1 MSNQSYQAQQEGAY
15 MQGRGRAVTFGGVV
29 YVGVV
34 LAASTL
40 FINFVLSA
48 FPEKAYFSRFVMAGA
63 GVVIGLSALAFPYAL
78 HNWAIAG
85 FHRKVT
91 TGLYFGELGIIAI
104 NTLVSF
110 GALLAKYSGYDLPE
124 WIQLFE
130 PFTILGMVYTL
141 AAWGIVFLTDP
152 MAKAKAK
159 ELQAEQTF
167 RARIA
172 DKRLEYLDS
181 IEGEETIIQ
190 IAEADIAEQF
200 NPERYTKTAK
210 HFGRARAGQESGLF
224 SKIKQLGA
232 ETPSPFGRDDNPK
245 G

>member
-1 MSNQSYQAQQEGAY
+1 MTNQTYQNQQESEY
-15 MQGRGRAVTFGGVV
+15 MQGRARAVTFGGAV
-29 YVGVV
+29 YIGVV

-48 FPEKAYFSRFVMAGA
+48 FPDKAYFSRFTMVIA
-63 GVVIGLSALAFPYAL
+63 GVLIGLSALAFPYAL
-78 HNWAIAG
+78 HNWAISG
-85 FHRKVT
+85 THKKVT
-91 TGLYFGELGIIAI
+91 TFLYFGELAIIAV

-141 AAWGIVFLTDP
+141 AAWGIVFITDP

-172 DKRLEYLDS
+172 DKRLEYLNS

-190 IAEADIAEQF
+190 VAEADIAELF
-200 NPERYTKTAK
+200 NPERYSKQAR
-210 HFGRARAGQESGLF
+210 HFGRARAGQEAGLF
-224 SKIKQLGA
+224 SKLREYKA
-232 ETPSPFGRDDNPK
+232 ETRPPFGRNEPK